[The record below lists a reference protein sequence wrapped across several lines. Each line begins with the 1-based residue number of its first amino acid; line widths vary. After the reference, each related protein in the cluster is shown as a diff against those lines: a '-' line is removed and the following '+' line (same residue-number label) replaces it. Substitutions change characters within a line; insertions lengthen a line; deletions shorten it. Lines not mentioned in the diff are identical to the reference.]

1 MLLMWCLFCLCCR
14 IGAYDCGG
22 SDLSYDYFCELVPK
36 RIGLSVSEA
45 AKLMARP
52 MNVLAM
58 IASPFVWLLSKST
71 ELIFNLLGI
80 KGDDGKVTE
89 EEIKSIIK
97 EGSGRRGCRTRGTEH
112 HAARFHVGKDLED
125 RFYHDA

>member
-1 MLLMWCLFCLCCR
+1 ML
-14 IGAYDCGG
+14 
-22 SDLSYDYFCELVPK
+22 
-36 RIGLSVSEA
+36 EA
-45 AKLMARP
+45 VAKLMARP

-97 EGSGRRGCRTRGTEH
+97 EGAEEGAVEPVEQNSCS
-112 HAARFHVGKDLED
+112 AFHVGRFED